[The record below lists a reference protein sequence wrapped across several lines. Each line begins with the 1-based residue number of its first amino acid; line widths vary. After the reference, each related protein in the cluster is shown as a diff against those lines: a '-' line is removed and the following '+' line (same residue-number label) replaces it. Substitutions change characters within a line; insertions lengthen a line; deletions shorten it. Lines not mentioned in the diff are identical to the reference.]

1 MDGLEG
7 LGAEA
12 GATARGT
19 QGRGHRPEDEEVLLR
34 DRNRNGT
41 EGDYN
46 QVIDAE

>member
-7 LGAEA
+7 LGTEA
-12 GATARGT
+12 GANARET
-19 QGRGHRPEDEEVLLR
+19 QGHGHRPEGEEVLLR

-41 EGDYN
+41 EGDYD